1 MARNRKD
8 QAMRDSQ
15 GRAYRGEDAVRKGRT
30 SRRGLHVPSL
40 AGHLGFGT
48 DGNGLAWLF
57 VAFVAALAIVAA
69 FAGKKQ
75 LIDGPNL
82 AERAEQH
89 RTTPSTLHARRGTIY
104 DRNGNILAR
113 SEECYDVYCNPK
125 LVDDVDATAAVVAA
139 HLGGSASDYVPLMQ
153 RDETFVWIERQA
165 DKATC
170 EELRAELREKELTG
184 VELLD
189 QMRRVYPYGQVCGQV
204 LGMVDVDGVAVS
216 GLELYYDEVLRG
228 TDGEMAQEVGKN
240 GVPIADA
247 TMTISEPVDGKDL
260 VLSIDVDVQKYAE
273 QQVERAVAE
282 NEASSGTC
290 VVCDPRNGEIL
301 AACSTP
307 YADLTHPETLEN
319 EALSLKPVSN
329 SYDPGSIFKVLTA
342 AIGLESGTV
351 TTNTYFTVPPTI
363 LVGKDIVHDDD
374 WRGEYMQM
382 NLREVLRRSSNV
394 GAVLFAQEAIGAEAF
409 AQGVEAFGI
418 GSLTGVDFPGEAE
431 GLVKRIG
438 DYDPSTLG
446 SMSFGQGLTIPMIQM
461 VRATGAIANGGELV
475 TPHFVTSVGGEAT
488 EWPEP
493 KRAVSKSTA
502 QKVTDMMRTV
512 VENGTGWSAQVTGY
526 DVAAKTGTGE
536 QAEDGEYVQDKYLA
550 SVIGFAP
557 ASDPQVLVYVGLNET
572 PYMSWTSAGPVF
584 SAIMGEVL
592 SDTGVLS
599 TRGL

>member
-1 MARNRKD
+1 M
-8 QAMRDSQ
+8 
-15 GRAYRGEDAVRKGRT
+15 
-30 SRRGLHVPSL
+30 
-40 AGHLGFGT
+40 GFGPQ
-48 DGNGLAWLF
+48 GNSFAWLF
-57 VAFVAALAIVAA
+57 VFFVVLLAGVMCYAAKV
-69 FAGKKQ
+69 Q
-75 LIDGPNL
+75 LLDGPSL
-82 AERAEQH
+82 AKRAEQR

-104 DRNGNILAR
+104 DRNGNVLAK
-113 SEECYDVYCNPK
+113 SEECYDVYCNPQ
-125 LVDDVDATAAVVAA
+125 LVDDVDKTSLIVAK
-139 HLGGSASDYVPLMQ
+139 HLGGDASTYAAKMQ
-153 RDETFVWIERQA
+153 GDETFVYLERQA
-165 DKATC
+165 DKDQC
-170 EELRAELREKELTG
+170 EKMRTELREKELTG

-204 LGMVDVDGVAVS
+204 LGMVDVDGEPVS
-216 GLELYYDEVLRG
+216 GLELQYDEVLRG
-228 TDGEMAQEVGKN
+228 KDGEMAQEMGSN
-240 GVPIADA
+240 GVPMADA
-247 TMTISEPVDGKDL
+247 TMTITEPVDGKDL
-260 VLSIDVDVQKYAE
+260 VLAIDINVQKYAE
-273 QQVERAVAE
+273 LQVERAVE
-282 NEASSGTC
+282 DNEASSGSC
-290 VVCDPRNGEIL
+290 VVCDPRTGEIL

-307 YADLTHPETLEN
+307 YADLTNPDSLQN
-319 EALSLKPVSN
+319 EALSLKPISN

-394 GAVLFAQEAIGAEAF
+394 GAVLFAQEAIGAETF
-409 AQGVEAFGI
+409 DKGVEEFGI
-418 GSLTGVDFPGEAE
+418 GHLTGVDFPGEAE
-431 GLVKRIG
+431 GLVRRLR

-461 VRATGAIANGGELV
+461 VRAVSGIANGGMLP
-475 TPHFVTSVGGEAT
+475 TPHFVTTVGGKPT
-488 EWPEP
+488 EWPKP
-493 KRAVSKSTA
+493 TRAVSESTA
-502 QKVTDMMRTV
+502 NKVTDMMRTV

-536 QAEDGEYVQDKYLA
+536 QAEDGEYVEDKYLA

-572 PYMSWTSAGPVF
+572 PHMSWTAAGPVF